1 MDEHRAP
8 KPQPVRRKRASKA
21 QVRAF
26 AWTASGLSF
35 LGALVS
41 FTMSPK
47 PAQGATPGPQTATRT
62 RPVVMVITKKIVYA
76 PAAQPVATSNSPIHY
91 VYTPPAAAAPAV
103 AVSCGTH
110 PC

>member
-1 MDEHRAP
+1 MTEHLASGP
-8 KPQPVRRKRASKA
+8 APVRRKRASKA

-26 AWTASGLSF
+26 AWTASALSF

-41 FTMSPK
+41 FTLSPK
-47 PAQGATPGPQTATRT
+47 PAQGAPPTPWKATQT

-76 PAAQPVATSNSPIHY
+76 PAAQPVASSSSPVRY
-91 VYTPPAAAAPAV
+91 VYTPAAAPAV
-103 AVSCGTH
+103 AVSCGTS